1 MALCMEKEKE
11 TEMEM
16 EMEMDEEMEEVTDQP
31 FDSDEIDL
39 DYEFDAAMYYDFTR
53 PETEMEMR
61 GAEDWFKFAGTY
73 PPSPFVVKLT
83 GEKEAR
89 AECTSIELKGV
100 QNNREDPENSG
111 IMCISSFII
120 RSVGFNLG
128 NMLCQNSYFNN
139 IIGINMESTVKV
151 NLPRCSSFMKPTA
164 SYLAKQNQP
173 RGIHSTTVLRRF
185 QFSLGDIVEAS
196 SQRSSLNI
204 SHATKRQKLEAGYF
218 PNVCGNFYFNFFYF
232 ELAFYPSSR
241 NVPRLMR
248 QASLQHKV
256 PKEILEAPTLLPPKK
271 SKPQI
276 PEFQVFRLKT
286 SERATEHT
294 YDVNNPCVSN
304 PQIRNKCT
312 RRPSSLQDTKQEKCV
327 KAERC
332 KARPLDKRLSHNDEE
347 CDVVANCKDGTT
359 VSTEFSCVDQ
369 KKVSDEPPTKL
380 LSKLSLSS
388 ECRRCNTKSSCK
400 MHFSDNCSKEN
411 VPGFLDQER
420 EFLHSSFFIPP
431 NELIDVLVLATYDM
445 RQFFG

>member
-111 IMCISSFII
+111 I
-120 RSVGFNLG
+120 
-128 NMLCQNSYFNN
+128 
-139 IIGINMESTVKV
+139 NMESTVKV

-218 PNVCGNFYFNFFYF
+218 PNV
-232 ELAFYPSSR
+232 
-241 NVPRLMR
+241 PRLMR

-256 PKEILEAPTLLPPKK
+256 PKEVVSEANIAFARFKSTIPKEPNLETAIRAQRCRSKINSTASEHNKSNASNFKARPLNRKILEAPTLLPPKK

-388 ECRRCNTKSSCK
+388 ECRRCNTKSHCK

-420 EFLHSSFFIPP
+420 EVVDILLP
-431 NELIDVLVLATYDM
+431 NSRGLLAK
-445 RQFFG
+445 